1 MIRALAVA
9 VAGVLTVTVLSFVPV
24 MWGVGL
30 LGVLVWFALP
40 GVAVAR
46 RLYCD
51 DPPSAGGWIAALLIG
66 PVWGY
71 VVSSLVLLGLWS
83 AGLRNGW
90 LLLAPAPAML
100 VAVGAKRLCGSLA
113 PPIFTKRDVAAILFV
128 LLAVLA
134 IVARPYSRVGVD
146 LPDGRAYRAYFTADF
161 VWAMAVVA
169 EVSKGDVPPR
179 NPYYLDDALHYYWL
193 MHLLPAAEHR
203 LLGSRVSIEQLLLVN
218 ALGAGLMFGAF
229 LYFFARH
236 FVLRPWAA
244 ALGGMFVLFCSSFEG
259 IERLWWAGATL
270 DQLRSVNID
279 GVGNWFYQGMKID
292 GLQRALFWQPQ
303 HMVGYMLGY
312 SALLLLVE
320 ARDHSRVGV
329 LFAVGTL
336 LGLAMLLSS
345 PAAAILTAAVAAY
358 ETYQL
363 IAARQW
369 RAFIPCAVAGALPMV
384 AALALSSLLQY
395 VDTEA
400 PGNPLVT
407 FGVNRLATHRVWMT
421 IFLNFGPAVILA
433 LLGLVAALWRRSL
446 RTFLPVLLAIGIS
459 AVFYVLVDVPDH
471 QGVYVAWR
479 ASHLIFISLTAL
491 CGYAVQEWWGAGG
504 WRRWTIVATTV
515 AVGAAALP
523 TVLIDIYNA
532 QDVENRADG
541 PGFKWTVVL
550 TPPELQALDWLK
562 RETPVAARVQNEPY
576 SRNRD
581 AYYITAFGERRMSGG
596 LPTGLIPM
604 AKYEAVSGRI
614 KGVYTATS
622 ARAAH
627 DAALDLC
634 IDYLMI
640 GPPERHAYPQLQ
652 PLLDASPHLFAPVF
666 NNDTLAIYA
675 ISGSWELAGCKH

>member
-1 MIRALAVA
+1 MIGALAVVVALVLA
-9 VAGVLTVTVLSFVPV
+9 VTIFSFASVTWGVALTGVLA
-24 MWGVGL
+24 
-30 LGVLVWFALP
+30 WFALP

-46 RLYCD
+46 RLYHD
-51 DPPSAGGWIAALLIG
+51 QPGSRIAALLIG
-66 PVWGY
+66 PAWGY
-71 VVSSLVLLGLWS
+71 VLSSLMLLALWA

-100 VAVGAKRLCGSLA
+100 VAVIAKRLSGYLTVPA
-113 PPIFTKRDVAAILFV
+113 FTRKDAAAVLFV

-179 NPYYLDDALHYYWL
+179 NPYYLNDALHYYWL

-203 LLGSRVSIEQLLLVN
+203 ALGSRVSIEHVLLVN

-229 LYFFARH
+229 LYFFVRH
-236 FVLRPWAA
+236 FVQRPWAA
-244 ALGGMFVLFCSSFEG
+244 SLACIFVLFCSSFEG

-303 HMVGYMLGY
+303 HMVGYMLGF
-312 SALLLLVE
+312 SALLMLVE

-336 LGLAMLLSS
+336 LGFSMLLSS
-345 PAAAILTAAVAAY
+345 PAAAILAAAVAAY
-358 ETYQL
+358 EAYKL

-369 RAFIPCAVAGALPMV
+369 KAFIPCAIAGAVPMV
-384 AALALSSLLQY
+384 AALALSSVLQY

-400 PGNPLVT
+400 PGNPLVR
-407 FGVNRLATHRVWMT
+407 FGVNRLATHRVWT
-421 IFLNFGPAVILA
+421 TVFLNFGPVVILA
-433 LLGLVAALWRRSL
+433 LLGVIAVLWRRVL
-446 RTFLPVLLAIGIS
+446 RTFIPVLLAIGVSI
-459 AVFYVLVDVPDH
+459 VFYVLVDVPDH

-491 CGYAVQEWWGAGG
+491 CGFALQEWWAAGS
-504 WRRWTIVATTV
+504 WRRWAIVATTV

-532 QDVENRADG
+532 QDVENRGDG

-550 TPPELQALDWLK
+550 TPPELQALDWIK
-562 RETPVAARVQNEPY
+562 RETPTAARVQIEPY

-596 LPTGLIPM
+596 LPTGLIPV

-614 KGVYTATS
+614 KGVYMAAS

-627 DAALDLC
+627 DAALELC
-634 IDYLMI
+634 IDYLVV
-640 GPPERHAYPQLQ
+640 GPPERHAYPELP
-652 PLLDASPHLFAPVF
+652 PLLDASPHLFTPVF
-666 NNDTLAIYA
+666 KNDALAIYA
-675 ISGSWELAGCKH
+675 VSGSWESSRCSH